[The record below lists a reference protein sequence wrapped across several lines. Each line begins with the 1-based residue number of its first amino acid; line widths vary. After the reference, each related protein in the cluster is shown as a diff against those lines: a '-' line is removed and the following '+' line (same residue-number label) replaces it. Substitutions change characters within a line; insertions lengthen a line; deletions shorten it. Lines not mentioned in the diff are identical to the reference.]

1 MSDLLEQ
8 LRKAVGDSNV
18 VAGDA
23 VHADYTHDETLG
35 ATPQVP
41 LALVLPGSTAEVV
54 EVLRLANE
62 QGVPVIARGSGTGL
76 SGRRHPGGRRH
87 PAGLRPHE
95 PHPRDRHREPGRR
108 GRARA

>member
-35 ATPQVP
+35 ATPQT
-41 LALVLPGSTAEVV
+41 AAGPG
-54 EVLRLANE
+54 
-62 QGVPVIARGSGTGL
+62 PARF
-76 SGRRHPGGRRH
+76 
-87 PAGLRPHE
+87 
-95 PHPRDRHREPGRR
+95 DR
-108 GRARA
+108 